1 MLANAFCLSR
11 MQDWHPAFARTLTP
25 THPRHKKFFCEKGLS
40 KVSCAPDRSQAVVT
54 VIGTGNR
61 PTY

>member
-1 MLANAFCLSR
+1 
-11 MQDWHPAFARTLTP
+11 MQGWHTAFASKLTP